1 MRDVLDVC
9 CGSRMFWFDRKDPR
23 TVYMDCRRETVM
35 LKDKSTRGGQRALF
49 IQPDIVGDFRRLP
62 FPDDRFGHVVY
73 DPPHFRRNGAAGWV
87 AKKYGKLNPTWETD
101 LRDGFAECFRV
112 LRPRGTLVFK
122 WNESDIPVSRI
133 LALAPEKPLYGNQ
146 CGKRAQTHW
155 VAFTKAAP

>member
-1 MRDVLDVC
+1 MKDVLDVC

-23 TVYMDCRRETVM
+23 TIYMDCRREVVM
-35 LKDKSTRGGQRALF
+35 LKDKSTGGGQRELF
-49 IQPDIVGDFRRLP
+49 IEPDVVGDFRRLP
-62 FPDDRFGHVVY
+62 FANDQFGHVVY
-73 DPPHFRRNGAAGWV
+73 DPPHFRRNGAQGWV
-87 AKKYGKLNPTWETD
+87 AKKYGKLGTTWESD

-133 LALAPEKPLYGNQ
+133 LALTPERPLYGIQ

-155 VAFTKAAP
+155 VAFTKATT